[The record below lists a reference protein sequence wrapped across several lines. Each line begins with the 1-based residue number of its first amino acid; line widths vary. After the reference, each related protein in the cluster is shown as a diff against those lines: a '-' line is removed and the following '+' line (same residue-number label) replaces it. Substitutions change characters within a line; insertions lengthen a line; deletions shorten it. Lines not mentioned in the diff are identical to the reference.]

1 MRSLCKKTGVEIND
15 TVKGNSVLNYIVG
28 KSPYKKCE
36 KKGRLVWWGG
46 GGVGWGGGRGLN
58 YFHQMVYCVAAI

>member
-1 MRSLCKKTGVEIND
+1 MRSLCKKKSVEIND

-28 KSPYKKCE
+28 KSPCNKLE

-46 GGVGWGGGRGLN
+46 GGVGWGGW
-58 YFHQMVYCVAAI
+58 